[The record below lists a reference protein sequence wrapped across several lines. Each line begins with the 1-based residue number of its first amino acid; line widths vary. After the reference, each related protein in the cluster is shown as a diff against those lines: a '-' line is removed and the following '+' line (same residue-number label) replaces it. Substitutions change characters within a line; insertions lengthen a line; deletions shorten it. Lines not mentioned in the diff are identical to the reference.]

1 MYCPFCL
8 NEDTKVLESRVI
20 DDSMRRRRACLKCEN
35 RFTTYERSSFNL
47 TVEKKDSS
55 IQPFDLN
62 KISLSLKLACGK
74 PDEQLISNLTK
85 NIQQKILKKKT
96 NPIKTI
102 YIGKVILQELKKYN
116 KIAYLRYI
124 SVHKEMNDPKIFEKE
139 LQLIT

>member
-20 DDSMRRRRACLKCEN
+20 NDSMRRRRACLKCEN
-35 RFTTYERSSFNL
+35 RFTTYEKASFNL
-47 TVEKKDSS
+47 TVEKKDNSF
-55 IQPFDLN
+55 QPFDLN
-62 KISLSLKLACGK
+62 KISMSLTLACGK
-74 PDEQLISNLTK
+74 PDEELISNLTK
-85 NIQQKILKKKT
+85 NIQQKILKKKI
-96 NPIKTI
+96 NPIKTT

-124 SVHKEMNDPKIFEKE
+124 SLHKEMNDPKIFEKE